1 MCSLWFGN
9 SRMFKQNMKAKQ
21 NVKQNVAKRECI
33 PCNTSRCFSCQQI
46 IATLFESIQIKEKL
60 NTYHKIS
67 CKINY
72 VIYLLE
78 CLSCEIQY
86 VGKSET
92 PFYIRLNN
100 HWKDIKNLHTIKACK
115 HFNNWN
121 HVFHKHGKFILIEQL
136 RIHQQRC

>member
-9 SRMFKQNMKAKQ
+9 SRMVKQNVKAKQ

-33 PCNTSRCFSCQQI
+33 PCNRSRCFSCQQI
-46 IATLFESIQIKEKL
+46 IATLFESIQAKEKL

-72 VIYLLE
+72 VIYLLD

-100 HWKDIKNLHTIKACK
+100 HWKNTKTLHTIKSC
-115 HFNNWN
+115 N
-121 HVFHKHGKFILIEQL
+121 ILLTGTTSSINMENSY
-136 RIHQQRC
+136 